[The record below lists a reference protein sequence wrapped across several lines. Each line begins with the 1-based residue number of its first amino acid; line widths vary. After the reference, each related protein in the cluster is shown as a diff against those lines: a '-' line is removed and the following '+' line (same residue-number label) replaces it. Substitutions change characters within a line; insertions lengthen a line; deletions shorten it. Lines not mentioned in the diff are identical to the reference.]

1 MKKAILVAL
10 AFAAAA
16 GCSSYTWRSQVPED
30 MRTVYV
36 PTFRNETEVVELGAL
51 ATGQTLRE
59 FQREGTIRIASSDD
73 AALEVQV
80 VLKSAPVGM
89 LNFKRS
95 QSMRAY
101 EHRMTLHAEMSLV
114 DRRNGRVLVDNKSYH
129 AETTFFSDTDIVTS
143 RRDASGRLAE
153 DLARQIVD
161 DVVGYRWKKP
171 GEGAGNDKE

>member
-1 MKKAILVAL
+1 MKRCFLIAL
-10 AFAAAA
+10 SLAAAA
-16 GCSSYTWRSQVPED
+16 GCGSYTWRSPVPED
-30 MRTVYV
+30 MRTVHV
-36 PTFRNETEVVELGAL
+36 PTFRNETDIVELGAL

-59 FQREGTIRIASSDD
+59 FQREGTFRIASADD

-80 VLKSAPVGM
+80 VLKAASAGM

-101 EHRMTLHAEMSLV
+101 EHRLTLHAEVSLV
-114 DRRNGRVLVDNKSYH
+114 DRRNGRVLVDNRPCQ

-161 DVVGYRWKKP
+161 DVVGYGWKKH
-171 GEGAGNDKE
+171 GNNKE

>member
-1 MKKAILVAL
+1 MNRLFLIVLSL
-10 AFAAAA
+10 AAVS
-16 GCSSYTWRSQVPED
+16 GCSSYTWRSTVPED

-51 ATGQTLRE
+51 ATRQTLRE
-59 FQREGTIRIASSDD
+59 FQREGTFKIVSQDD

-80 VLKSAPVGM
+80 VLKAAPAGM
-89 LNFKRS
+89 MNFKRS

-101 EHRMTLHAEMSLV
+101 EHRLTLHAELSLI
-114 DRRNGRVLVDNKSYH
+114 DRRNGRVLIDNKPCQ

-143 RRDASGRLAE
+143 RRDASGRVAD

-161 DVVGYRWKKP
+161 DVTGYGWRKAGKK
-171 GEGAGNDKE
+171 KE

>member
-1 MKKAILVAL
+1 MKRLFLIAL
-10 AFAAAA
+10 SLAALS
-16 GCSSYTWRSQVPED
+16 GCSSYTWRSSVPED

-51 ATGQTLRE
+51 ATRQTLRE
-59 FQREGTIRIASSDD
+59 FQREGTFKLASQDD

-80 VLKSAPVGM
+80 VLKAAPVGM

-101 EHRMTLHAEMSLV
+101 EHRMTLNAELSLV
-114 DRRNGRVLVDNKSYH
+114 DRKNGRVLINNRPCQ
-129 AETTFFSDTDIVTS
+129 AEATFFSDTDIVTS

-161 DVVGYRWKKP
+161 DVAGYGWKKS
-171 GEGAGNDKE
+171 GKDKE